1 MIDSHQLADR
11 VLRAAR
17 TIAVVG
23 MSATPH
29 KDAHRVPGALV
40 RAGWHVI
47 PINPNTDSVLGL
59 AALDRLDEVTEHVDV
74 VDVFRPAENAPG
86 IARQAV
92 AIGAGCLWLQLGIV
106 SAEARAIAEAA
117 GMTYIEDT
125 CIDVVRRLG
134 AITPAPPAVPPAS

>member
-1 MIDSHQLADR
+1 MIDSRQPADR
-11 VLRAAR
+11 ILRAAQ
-17 TIAVVG
+17 TIAIVG

-29 KDAHRVPGALV
+29 KDAHRVPAALL

-47 PINPNTDSVLGL
+47 PVNPTAESVLGL
-59 AALDRLDEVTEHVDV
+59 RALDRLDEVTEQVDI
-74 VDVFRPAENAPG
+74 VDVFRPAEDARE

-106 SAEARAIAEAA
+106 SAEARSIAERA
-117 GMTYIEDT
+117 GMAYIEDT

-134 AITPAPPAVPPAS
+134 AITPPRPAAPPAS